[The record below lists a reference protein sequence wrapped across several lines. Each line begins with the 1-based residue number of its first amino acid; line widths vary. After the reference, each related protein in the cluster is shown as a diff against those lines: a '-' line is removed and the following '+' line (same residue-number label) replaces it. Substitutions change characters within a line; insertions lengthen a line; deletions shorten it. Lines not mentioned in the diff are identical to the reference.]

1 MPCQKGLKLPFDLAN
16 PLSEKEHSMVHI
28 KDILSNDRAFWD
40 NLIGYAYFELRK
52 GDFFLSFS
60 LYHKTYATVTIR

>member
-1 MPCQKGLKLPFDLAN
+1 
-16 PLSEKEHSMVHI
+16 MVHI

-60 LYHKTYATVTIR
+60 MYHKTYATVTIR